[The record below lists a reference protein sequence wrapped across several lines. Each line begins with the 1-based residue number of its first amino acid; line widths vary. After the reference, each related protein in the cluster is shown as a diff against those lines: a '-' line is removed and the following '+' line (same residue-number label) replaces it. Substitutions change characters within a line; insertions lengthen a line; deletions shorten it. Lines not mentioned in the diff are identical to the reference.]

1 MRAVSIER
9 IGKLIIKMV
18 LCLLYLSMIVSG
30 YVYRYRMNLIDAMKI
45 IIKEYYE
52 LSESIES
59 VTIMMICCLD
69 DIDMLDDIVF
79 D

>member
-1 MRAVSIER
+1 
-9 IGKLIIKMV
+9 
-18 LCLLYLSMIVSG
+18 MIVSE

>member
-1 MRAVSIER
+1 
-9 IGKLIIKMV
+9 MV
-18 LCLLYLSMIVSG
+18 LCLLFLSMIVSE

-79 D
+79 DQII

>member
-18 LCLLYLSMIVSG
+18 LCLLFLSMIVSE